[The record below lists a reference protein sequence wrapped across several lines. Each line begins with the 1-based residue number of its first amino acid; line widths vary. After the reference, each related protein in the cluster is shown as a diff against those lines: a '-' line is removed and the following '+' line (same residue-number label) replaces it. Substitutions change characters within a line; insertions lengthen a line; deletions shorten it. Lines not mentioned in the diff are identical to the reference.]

1 MTRDEFKLFTQGFL
15 SDLISWAEVYLRT
28 KLPRENIELVAHQ
41 KVLAIGK
48 ENVVNF
54 LLENVY
60 LAENKIIPCVDL
72 IVQDFDSTTVTIRY
86 LPSGYNGGEFGINW
100 NGAAG
105 PYIKMIGMRL
115 VEERSNKDFPPEWA
129 NGT

>member
-1 MTRDEFKLFTQGFL
+1 MTRYEFKLFTQGFL

-41 KVLAIGK
+41 KVLATGK

-72 IVQDFDSTTVTIRY
+72 GVHRID
-86 LPSGYNGGEFGINW
+86 
-100 NGAAG
+100 
-105 PYIKMIGMRL
+105 
-115 VEERSNKDFPPEWA
+115 
-129 NGT
+129 